1 MEESPIYRVWY
12 IRIAGLN
19 LVGSVTVTISMHLD
33 ITHKSLL
40 SIYEARSFS
49 FLKNYKWYRYGN
61 PESFSCMLAKKT
73 FKELSTP
80 TSNGIAVSVRY
91 VSSKPVALDDKENN

>member
-33 ITHKSLL
+33 ITHKSLF
-40 SIYEARSFS
+40 SIYEARSFRS
-49 FLKNYKWYRYGN
+49 YRYGN
-61 PESFSCMLAKKT
+61 PESFSRMLAKKS
-73 FKELSTP
+73 FKELFTP
-80 TSNGIAVSVRY
+80 T
-91 VSSKPVALDDKENN
+91 